1 MANARD
7 DMGFLISPQNFT
19 YNGYKIRRMD
29 FDDKRVYD
37 VYLGH
42 IYRETFNTV
51 EAAKAYIDQ
60 PKF

>member
-1 MANARD
+1 MSARD
-7 DMGFLISPQNFT
+7 DMGFLINPKNFT
-19 YNGYKIRRMD
+19 YNGYKIRSME
-29 FDDKRVYD
+29 FDTRTVYD

>member
-1 MANARD
+1 MEYARD
-7 DMGFLISPQNFT
+7 DMGFLITPQNFT
-19 YNGYKIRRMD
+19 YNGYKVRSMD
-29 FDDKRVYD
+29 FGDKRVYD

-42 IYRETFNTV
+42 VYCETFNTV

>member
-1 MANARD
+1 MEIRDAN
-7 DMGFLISPQNFT
+7 GFLINPKNFK
-19 YNGYKIRRMD
+19 YNGYQIRPMD
-29 FDDKRVYD
+29 FGDKTVYD

-60 PKF
+60 PRF

>member
-1 MANARD
+1 MLARD
-7 DMGFLISPQNFT
+7 EMGFLISPQNFT
-19 YNGYKIRRMD
+19 YNGYKVRSMD